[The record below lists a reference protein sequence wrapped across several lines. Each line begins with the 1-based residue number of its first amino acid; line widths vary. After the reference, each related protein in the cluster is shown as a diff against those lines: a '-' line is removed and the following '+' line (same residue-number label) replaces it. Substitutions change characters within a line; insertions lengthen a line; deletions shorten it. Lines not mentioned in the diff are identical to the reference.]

1 MKVKLRGIEG
11 TKKECDAIN
20 KKIQDYLISTIPT
33 YNANKFSEVIKH
45 RTLANKY
52 ILIIPKN
59 DKRKPE
65 ESLSKKEKGLIDNN
79 ITARDYVKQFD
90 ELDE

>member
-1 MKVKLRGIEG
+1 MDCKLRGIEG
-11 TKKECDAIN
+11 TKETLDKIN
-20 KKIQDYLISTIPT
+20 KKMHEDLHHFIPN
-33 YNANKFSEVIKH
+33 YNATQFSEVIKH
-45 RTLANKY
+45 RTIPDKY

-65 ESLSKKEKGLIDNN
+65 ESLTKNQRELINDN

-90 ELDE
+90 ELDK